1 MNNILVVILLCIIHY
16 FLINGLEKIIFDVYN
31 LKKDNILRPINNCK
45 TSRNYNTYCLGMPSG
60 HTETTTILCFIL
72 YKLNHI
78 SLSNMILIICFMCY
92 QRIITNKHTLLQTII
107 GVTFGLL
114 YSNIYLKIGLSYKS
128 LIFALFIAF
137 IYINIIIL
145 NIDNKVNKK
154 IPEWVDKKML
164 KYIEKKRNVIYSV
177 KVASIISASLLQN
190 TFLFMSWKDLEYYLD
205 MIIENIRK
213 TNIKYDAIVGLKT
226 GGAII
231 SDYISRKLNI
241 KNYKIKFSKKKY
253 ECKKTSKDF
262 FNNYYNEY
270 IKKEN
275 SEFMICEGINDDL
288 KNKNIILIDELVSS
302 GNTMNFAI
310 DYLLSKNVTTIYPTT
325 ILSNL
330 KNKNL
335 THNYNLDY
343 ILYCDYVVFVYPWG
357 YDN

>member
-31 LKKDNILRPINNCK
+31 FKKDNILRPINNCK
-45 TSRNYNTYCLGMPSG
+45 TVRNHSIYCIGMPSG
-60 HTETTTILCFIL
+60 HVETTTILCFIL

-128 LIFALFIAF
+128 LIFALFVAF

-164 KYIEKKRNVIYSV
+164 KDIEKKRNVIYSV
-177 KVASIISASLLQN
+177 KFTSIITAPLRQS
-190 TFLFMSWKDLEYYLD
+190 TCLFISWKDLEYYLD
-205 MIIENIRK
+205 MIVENIRK
-213 TNIKYDAIVGLKT
+213 TNIKYDAIVGIKT

-231 SDYISRKLNI
+231 SDYISKKLNI
-241 KNYKIKFSKKKY
+241 KNYKIKISKKKY
-253 ECKKTSKDF
+253 NCNKNSKDF
-262 FNNYYNEY
+262 FNNYYSEY
-270 IKKEN
+270 IKQEK
-275 SEFMICEGINDDL
+275 SEFIICEGINDDF

-310 DYLLSKNVTTIYPTT
+310 EYLLSKNVTTIYPTS
-325 ILSNL
+325 IVSDI
-330 KNKNL
+330 KNKNFI
-335 THNYNLDY
+335 HNLKLNY
-343 ILYCDYVVFVYPWG
+343 ILENAIYVFPWG